1 MKERSKLLLFALAVD
16 LISSNATYAFL
27 MKSRHLAVPVI
38 RKFNKPTQL
47 HMDLGFLSS
56 ALPALQESFLFPPAA
71 ELSTL
76 GMIQTVGETSF
87 AGMLGIAGI
96 QGALVMKQ
104 YQNNPCGG
112 LIVPPGL
119 TQGNEDATQDNGGN
133 PSFQFAENG
142 KAKKLEVSPLKQ
154 TPLSDADL
162 EAMVCD
168 ATDNTVTC
176 ALKKQWYH
184 AATKV
189 MAIALVPL
197 AAVAGPTWGLAAWV
211 IRYGHLVH
219 LAVIFGLTHIYD
231 FFRKL
236 PTMDSC
242 ADSLHSDTTS
252 CSLEDEEPIFAGDNP
267 RVLVL
272 GDSMSVGIGSCEVFD
287 AKKVYDIPLHK
298 EEHLAVSE
306 EDIAASEA
314 LPGPMFPRVLA
325 HTLSQRFQKP
335 VAWRS
340 AGVDGGATQDI
351 AEHLLSVLQDETDQ
365 GLPPDLVVVL
375 TGSNDLKDILSGSA
389 SVKGFRSNL
398 MKLAKDIRAI
408 SPKTKVVFPALPT
421 YRMDK
426 KSVLNVFPL
435 SICLDSI
442 MGLWDAQKMTVADQF
457 PGVMHVDLTVAD
469 VNSWYQP
476 DDVGVRGEE
485 PVSLIAADG
494 IHPNARCYSKWGAF
508 VGNSLAD
515 QIMNGRKQEPQ
526 LLTNEQ
532 GANDGYHR
540 PAFAGGFHATTP
552 AFASAVRQQKQDQ

>member
-1 MKERSKLLLFALAVD
+1 MKERSNLLLFALAFD
-16 LISSNATYAFL
+16 LVSRNATQAFL
-27 MKSRHLAVPVI
+27 SRSRSEGLPT
-38 RKFNKPTQL
+38 RTNLNKPTQL

-119 TQGNEDATQDNGGN
+119 TQGNEDATQDSIGS
-133 PSFQFAENG
+133 PSFDFMDS
-142 KAKKLEVSPLKQ
+142 AKNKQSTLAPLQ
-154 TPLSDADL
+154 QSSSLSDADL
-162 EAMVCD
+162 EDMVCD
-168 ATDNTVTC
+168 ATDNTVIC
-176 ALKKQWYH
+176 ALKKRWYH

-197 AAVAGPTWGLAAWV
+197 AAIAAPSWGLAAWV

-219 LAVIFGLTHIYD
+219 LAVIFGLTHVYD

-242 ADSLHSDTTS
+242 EESLHPDTAS
-252 CSLEDEEPIFAGDNP
+252 CSLGDEDPIFEGDNP

-272 GDSMSVGIGSCEVFD
+272 GDSMCVGIGSCEVFD
-287 AKKVYDIPLHK
+287 AEKVYDIPLHK
-298 EEHLAVSE
+298 EEHLAASE
-306 EDIAASEA
+306 EELASSKNM
-314 LPGPMFPRVLA
+314 PGPMFPRVLA
-325 HTLSQRFQKP
+325 KTLSQRFQKP

-351 AEHLLSVLQDETDQ
+351 AEHLMSVVQDEVDQ
-365 GLPPDLVVVL
+365 RLPPDLVVVL
-375 TGSNDLKDILSGSA
+375 TGSNDLKDILNGAA

-398 MKLAKDIRAI
+398 MKLTKDIRAI

-421 YRMDK
+421 YRMDT
-426 KSVLNVFPL
+426 KSVLNIFPL
-435 SICLDSI
+435 SVCLDSI
-442 MGLWDAQKMTVADQF
+442 MGLWDAQKMAVTDQC

-476 DDVGVRGEE
+476 EDGIQDGE
-485 PVSLIAADG
+485 PISLIAADG

-508 VGNSLAD
+508 VGNNLAD
-515 QIMNGRKQEPQ
+515 QILNGHAQEPQ
-526 LLTNEQ
+526 ILTNKHSL
-532 GANDGYHR
+532 NRGYHR
-540 PAFAGGFHATTP
+540 PAFSGGFHATTP
-552 AFASAVRQQKQDQ
+552 AFGAAVRQQKQDQ

>member
-1 MKERSKLLLFALAVD
+1 
-16 LISSNATYAFL
+16 
-27 MKSRHLAVPVI
+27 
-38 RKFNKPTQL
+38 
-47 HMDLGFLSS
+47 MDLGFISS

-87 AGMLGIAGI
+87 AGMLGIAGL

-119 TQGNEDATQDNGGN
+119 TQGKEDATQDSIGI
-133 PSFQFAENG
+133 PSFDFVDNTKSKYRTFVPFQQA
-142 KAKKLEVSPLKQ
+142 S
-154 TPLSDADL
+154 LSDADL
-162 EAMVCD
+162 EDMVCD
-168 ATDNTVTC
+168 ATDSTATC

-197 AAVAGPTWGLAAWV
+197 AAVAGPSWGLAAWV
-211 IRYGHLVH
+211 VRYGHLVH
-219 LAVIFGLTHIYD
+219 LAVIFGLTHVYD

-236 PTMDSC
+236 PTMDNC
-242 ADSLHSDTTS
+242 EESLQSDTSS
-252 CSLEDEEPIFAGDNP
+252 CSLGDEEPLFEGDNP

-272 GDSMSVGIGSCEVFD
+272 GDSMCVGIGSCEVFD
-287 AKKVYDIPLHK
+287 AEKVYDIPLHK
-298 EEHLAVSE
+298 EEHLAASE
-306 EDIAASEA
+306 EDFASSKNV
-314 LPGPMFPRVLA
+314 PGPMFPRVLA
-325 HTLSQRFQKP
+325 NTLSQRFQKP
-335 VAWRS
+335 VTWRS

-351 AEHLLSVLQDETDQ
+351 AEHLMSVVQDEVGQ

-442 MGLWDAQKMTVADQF
+442 MGMWDAQKMAVADQS
-457 PGVMHVDLTVAD
+457 PGVLHVDLTVAD

-476 DDVGVRGEE
+476 EDGIQEGE
-485 PVSLIAADG
+485 PISLIAADG

-508 VGNSLAD
+508 VGNNLAD
-515 QIMNGRKQEPQ
+515 QIINEHIQEPQ
-526 LLTNEQ
+526 TITDGQILNR
-532 GANDGYHR
+532 GYHR
-540 PAFAGGFHATTP
+540 PAFSGGFHATTP
-552 AFASAVRQQKQDQ
+552 AFGAAVRQQKQDQ